1 MSSEHPTIYTGHTGC
16 NVEIDGE
23 HGRVTGI
30 HKDGK
35 HVVGAFVHVPPE
47 SSVHQ
52 APGHMLYVALGRK
65 VIDGAGE
72 RHEVLSARLI
82 DRDEFDRLNTLDQL
96 RRDLGWQS

>member
-1 MSSEHPTIYTGHTGC
+1 MSAEPTTIYTGHTGC

-23 HGRVTGI
+23 HGRVTGL

-35 HVVGAFVHVPPE
+35 HIVGAFVHVPPE

-52 APGHMLYVALGRK
+52 APGHMLYVALGRQF
-65 VIDGAGE
+65 GE
-72 RHEVLSARLI
+72 SFEQRHEVLSARLI

-96 RRDLGWQS
+96 RRDLGWAS

>member
-1 MSSEHPTIYTGHTGC
+1 MSTEHATIYTGHTGC
-16 NVEIDGE
+16 SVEIDGE
-23 HGRVTGI
+23 HGRLTGL

-35 HVVGAFVHVPPE
+35 HIVGAFVHVPPE

-72 RHEVLSARLI
+72 RHEVFSARLI

-96 RRDLGWQS
+96 RRDLGWQA